1 MPRNRKVHASY
12 GRQGRP
18 SGRRRAKRI
27 AFVISVAVLL
37 IFLAV
42 LCGVL
47 VYRLL
52 GSAFPGG
59 DAVSDP
65 PAPGTTT
72 STSASTAST
81 TTTTVNTTTSPSAQT
96 GGTVSAADTFFDDAA
111 FIGDSRTEGFM
122 LYTGLNNATFYAT
135 KGLMVDT
142 FFTKEFVRQG
152 DKKVTIP
159 EDMKNKQFGKVYVM
173 LGVNE
178 LGWAYES
185 VFIQKYG
192 ELVDKIRELQPN
204 ATIYVQSIL
213 PVTKE
218 KSNKDKI
225 YNNPKI
231 DRYNELLQQMAQEKG
246 AVYLKVNESV
256 GLDGG
261 ALPADATTDGIHLN
275 REYCLKWMAYL
286 MEASR

>member
-1 MPRNRKVHASY
+1 MPRNQKVHSSR
-12 GRQGRP
+12 GRRGRP

-37 IFLAV
+37 VFLAV
-42 LCGVL
+42 LVGVL

-52 GSAFPGG
+52 GSAFSGG
-59 DAVSDP
+59 DAVPDSS
-65 PAPGTTT
+65 APGTTT
-72 STSASTAST
+72 STSASTAAAT
-81 TTTTVNTTTSPSAQT
+81 TTTAATTTSPSSQT
-96 GGTVSAADTFFDDAA
+96 GGTVSPDDPFFDDAA

-122 LYTGLNNATFYAT
+122 LYTGQNNATFYAT

-159 EDMKNKQFGKVYVM
+159 EDMKNKTFGKVYVM

-185 VFIQKYG
+185 VFIKKYG
-192 ELVDKIRELQPN
+192 ELVDKIKELQPN
-204 ATIYVQSIL
+204 ATVYVQSIL

-218 KSNKDKI
+218 KSSKDTI

-231 DRYNELLQQMAQEKG
+231 NRYNELLEQMARDKG

-256 GLDGG
+256 GLDDG
-261 ALPADATTDGIHLN
+261 ALPANATTDGVHLN
-275 REYCLKWMAYL
+275 REYCLKWRDYL
-286 MEASR
+286 RTHA